1 MTDVN
6 KPALRF
12 EGFEEVWVYYKL
24 ADIGNI
30 QTGNTPPTKNSEN
43 YDESGTL
50 WITPTDIKS
59 NITTETQKKLSELG
73 KSRARI
79 ADSGSILVTCIA
91 SIGKNTLIIN
101 ECGFNQQ
108 INSLTPFNSFDSY
121 FLFSQSY
128 FWSKIMKT
136 IAASGT
142 MQIINKTEFSNLTF
156 LFPKPTE
163 QIKIGNFFKKLDNTI
178 ELQQQEIELL
188 KKQKSGLLQKMFP
201 KNGEDKPELRFEGF
215 TDTWEQRKLGELGSV
230 AMNKRIFK
238 DETTDNGEIPFYK
251 IGTFGSIPDS
261 FISRELFDL
270 YKSKY
275 PYPEKGD
282 LLISA
287 SGSIGRI
294 VEYQGKEEYF
304 QDSNIVWLKHDE
316 RLINSFLKQ
325 FYSIVKWNGLEGSTI
340 KRLYNKNI
348 LETEIRLPS
357 VEEQTKVGNF
367 FKQLDE
373 TITLQ
378 EQQLEKLKEMKKGYL
393 QQMFI

>member
-357 VEEQTKVGNF
+357 VKEQTKIGNF
-367 FKQLDE
+367 FKQLDD